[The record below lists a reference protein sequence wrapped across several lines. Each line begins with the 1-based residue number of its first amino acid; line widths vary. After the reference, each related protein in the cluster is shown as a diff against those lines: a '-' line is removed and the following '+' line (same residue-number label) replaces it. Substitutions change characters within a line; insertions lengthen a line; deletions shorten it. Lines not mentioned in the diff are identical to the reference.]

1 MEDALNDRDLL
12 ARLGGDAELL
22 KEVIGLFTEDC
33 PPLMTAI
40 REALAVSDAPAIN
53 RAAHQLKGSAGNFD
67 ARELTALAQ
76 QVEIHARDR
85 DLAAV
90 EATLPA
96 LQSAVDARLADLAAT
111 QQALPAAK

>member
-1 MEDALNDRDLL
+1 MENALNNQDLL
-12 ARLGGDAELL
+12 ERLGGDADLL
-22 KEVIGLFTEDC
+22 KEVIGLFAEDT

-40 REALAVSDAPAIN
+40 RDALAASDAPAVN

-67 ARELTALAQ
+67 AQELTALAQ
-76 QVEIHARDR
+76 QVESHARGG

-96 LQSAVDARLADLAAT
+96 LQSAIDALLADL
-111 QQALPAAK
+111 